1 MEQILAELPNYI
13 QQTLDFIFATPVLR
27 VFLILFAMFLSQKV
41 IDYVSDKYF
50 ERAYNSQAKR
60 NRIKISKK
68 RFDTLSKALR
78 QVASVIIWII
88 GLVAILSVLGVNIAA
103 LLAGAGV
110 AGIAFGIA
118 GKDIIMD
125 LYVGLMALL
134 EDQYRVGDVI
144 TVDQDHSGTVEEITL
159 RTVKLRDIDGNVHII
174 PHSLARAI
182 INKTYGYSNV
192 NIELGV
198 DYKTDIEKVKTVIND
213 TGLAMSEDDEWK
225 SSFIKPIQYQ
235 TMLRFDES
243 QMTVRATGKV
253 KPGKQWSVASEFRVR
268 IKEAFDKNK
277 IEIPFPQRVV
287 RQINEDAAR
296 SVKKSPKKK

>member
-1 MEQILAELPNYI
+1 MNQIIAELPNI
-13 QQTLDFIFATPVLR
+13 LQQALDVIFATKVLR
-27 VFLILFAMFLSQKV
+27 VFLIFVAMFLAQKI
-41 IDYVSDKYF
+41 IDIVSDKYF
-50 ERAYNSQAKR
+50 ERAYNSQAKK

-68 RFDTLSKALR
+68 RFDTLSRALR

-125 LYVGLMALL
+125 LYVGLMVLL

-144 TVDQDHSGTVEEITL
+144 TIDQDHSGTVEEITL
-159 RTVKLRDIDGNVHII
+159 RTVKLRDIDGSVHIV
-174 PHSLARAI
+174 PHSLSRSI
-182 INKTYGYSNV
+182 INKTYDYSNV

-198 DYKTDIEKVKTVIND
+198 GYQTDIEKVKKIID
-213 TGLAMSEDDEWK
+213 ETGSLMAEDEQWH

-243 QMTVRATGKV
+243 QMTVRASGKV
-253 KPGKQWSVASEFRVR
+253 KPGKQWAIASEFRIR
-268 IKEAFDKNK
+268 IKQAFDKND
-277 IEIPFPQRVV
+277 IEIPLPQRVV
-287 RQINEDAAR
+287 RQISEDASKASKR
-296 SVKKSPKKK
+296 KK

>member
-1 MEQILAELPNYI
+1 MNQIIAELPNI
-13 QQTLDFIFATPVLR
+13 LQQALDVIFATKVLR
-27 VFLILFAMFLSQKV
+27 VFLIFVAMFLAQKI
-41 IDYVSDKYF
+41 IDIVSDKYF
-50 ERAYNSQAKR
+50 ERAYNSQAKK

-68 RFDTLSKALR
+68 RFDTLSRALR

-125 LYVGLMALL
+125 LYVGLMVLL

-144 TVDQDHSGTVEEITL
+144 TIDQDHSGTVEEITL
-159 RTVKLRDIDGNVHII
+159 RTVKLRDIDGSVHIV
-174 PHSLARAI
+174 PHSLSRSI
-182 INKTYGYSNV
+182 INKTYDYSNV

-198 DYKTDIEKVKTVIND
+198 GYQTDIEKVKKIID
-213 TGLAMSEDDEWK
+213 ETGSLMAEDEQWH

-243 QMTVRATGKV
+243 QMTVRASGKV
-253 KPGKQWSVASEFRVR
+253 KPGKQWAIASEFRIR
-268 IKEAFDKNK
+268 IKQAFDKND
-277 IEIPFPQRVV
+277 IEIPLPQRVV
-287 RQINEDAAR
+287 RQISEDAGKASKR
-296 SVKKSPKKK
+296 KK

>member
-1 MEQILAELPNYI
+1 MNQLIAELPNYL
-13 QQTLDFIFATPVLR
+13 QQALDFIFATPVLR
-27 VFLILFAMFLSQKV
+27 IFLIFVAMFLAQKI

-50 ERAYNSQAKR
+50 ERAYNSQAKK
-60 NRIKISKK
+60 NRLKISKK
-68 RFDTLSKALR
+68 RFDTLSRALR
-78 QVASVIIWII
+78 QVASVIIWVI
-88 GLVAILSVLGVNIAA
+88 GIVAILSVLGVNIAA
-103 LLAGAGV
+103 LIAGAGV

-144 TVDQDHSGTVEEITL
+144 TIDQDHSGTVEEITL

-198 DYKTDIEKVKTVIND
+198 DYKTDIEKVKKVIDD
-213 TGLAMSEDDEWK
+213 TGLAMAEDEQWK
-225 SSFIKPIQYQ
+225 TAFIKPIQYQ

-243 QMTVRATGKV
+243 QMTIRATGKV
-253 KPGKQWSVASEFRVR
+253 KPGKQWSVASEFRMR
-268 IKEAFDKNK
+268 IKTAFDANN
-277 IEIPFPQRVV
+277 IEIPLPQRVI
-287 RQINEDAAR
+287 RQINEDA
-296 SVKKSPKKK
+296 SKSPKKSSKK

>member
-1 MEQILAELPNYI
+1 MNQILAEFPDYI
-13 QQTLDFIFATPVLR
+13 QQALDVIFATPVLR
-27 VFLILFAMFLSQKV
+27 VFLIFVAMFLAQKI
-41 IDYVSDKYF
+41 IDTLSDKYF
-50 ERAYNSQAKR
+50 ERAYNSQAKK
-60 NRIKISKK
+60 NRLKISKK

-88 GLVAILSVLGVNIAA
+88 GSVAILSALGVNLAA

-144 TVDQDHSGTVEEITL
+144 TIDQDHSGTVEEITL
-159 RTVKLRDIDGNVHII
+159 RTVKLRDIDGNVHIV

-192 NIELGV
+192 NVELGV
-198 DYKTDIEKVKTVIND
+198 DYKTDIEKVKTVINE
-213 TGLAMSEDDEWK
+213 TGLAMSEDEEWK
-225 SSFIKPIQYQ
+225 TAFIKPIQYQ

-243 QMTVRATGKV
+243 QMTVRASGKV
-253 KPGKQWSVASEFRVR
+253 KPGKQWSVASEFRIR
-268 IKEAFDKNK
+268 IKQAFDKNN
-277 IEIPFPQRVV
+277 IDIPFPQRVI
-287 RQINEDAAR
+287 RQINEDASGATK
-296 SVKKSPKKK
+296 KKSKK

>member
-1 MEQILAELPNYI
+1 MNQILAEFPDYI
-13 QQTLDFIFATPVLR
+13 QQALDVIFATPVLR
-27 VFLILFAMFLSQKV
+27 VFLIFVAMFLAQKI
-41 IDYVSDKYF
+41 IDDLSDKYF
-50 ERAYNSQAKR
+50 ERAYNSQAKK
-60 NRIKISKK
+60 NRLKISKK

-88 GLVAILSVLGVNIAA
+88 GSVAILSALGVNLAA

-144 TVDQDHSGTVEEITL
+144 TIDQDHSGTVEEITL
-159 RTVKLRDIDGNVHII
+159 RTVKLRDIDGNVHIV

-192 NIELGV
+192 NVELGV
-198 DYKTDIEKVKTVIND
+198 DYKTDIEKVKTVINE
-213 TGLAMSEDDEWK
+213 TGLAMSEDEEWK
-225 SSFIKPIQYQ
+225 TAFIKPIQYQ

-243 QMTVRATGKV
+243 QMTVRASGKV
-253 KPGKQWSVASEFRVR
+253 KPGKQWSVASEFRIR
-268 IKEAFDKNK
+268 IKQAFDKNN
-277 IEIPFPQRVV
+277 IDIPFPQRVI
-287 RQINEDAAR
+287 RQINEDASGATK
-296 SVKKSPKKK
+296 KKSKK

>member
-1 MEQILAELPNYI
+1 MNQIIAELPNI
-13 QQTLDFIFATPVLR
+13 LQQALDVIFATKVLR
-27 VFLILFAMFLSQKV
+27 IFLIFVAMFLAQKI
-41 IDYVSDKYF
+41 IDIVSDKYF
-50 ERAYNSQAKR
+50 ERAYNSQAKK

-68 RFDTLSKALR
+68 RFDTLSRALR
-78 QVASVIIWII
+78 QVASVVIWII

-125 LYVGLMALL
+125 LYVGLMVLL

-144 TVDQDHSGTVEEITL
+144 TIDQDHSGTVEEITL
-159 RTVKLRDIDGNVHII
+159 RTVKLRDIDGSVHIV
-174 PHSLARAI
+174 PHSLSRSI
-182 INKTYGYSNV
+182 INKTYDYSNV

-198 DYKTDIEKVKTVIND
+198 GYQTDIEKVKKIID
-213 TGLAMSEDDEWK
+213 ETGLIMAEDEQWH

-243 QMTVRATGKV
+243 QMTVRASGKV
-253 KPGKQWSVASEFRVR
+253 KPGKQWAIASEFRIR
-268 IKEAFDKNK
+268 IKQAFDKND
-277 IEIPFPQRVV
+277 IEIPLPQRVV
-287 RQINEDAAR
+287 RQISEDAGKASKR
-296 SVKKSPKKK
+296 KK

>member
-1 MEQILAELPNYI
+1 MNQILAELPDYI
-13 QQTLDFIFATPVLR
+13 QQALDVIFATPVLR
-27 VFLILFAMFLSQKV
+27 VFLIFVAMFFAQKI
-41 IDYVSDKYF
+41 IDALSDKYF
-50 ERAYNSQAKR
+50 ERAYNSQAKK
-60 NRIKISKK
+60 NRLKISKK

-88 GLVAILSVLGVNIAA
+88 GSVAILSALGVNLAA

-144 TVDQDHSGTVEEITL
+144 TIDQDHSGTVEEITL
-159 RTVKLRDIDGNVHII
+159 RTVKLRDIDGNVHIV

-192 NIELGV
+192 NVELGV
-198 DYKTDIEKVKTVIND
+198 DYKTDIEKVKTVINE
-213 TGLAMSEDDEWK
+213 TGLAMSEDEEWK
-225 SSFIKPIQYQ
+225 TAFIKPIQYQ

-243 QMTVRATGKV
+243 QMTVRASGKV
-253 KPGKQWSVASEFRVR
+253 KPGKQWSVASEFRIR
-268 IKEAFDKNK
+268 IKQAFDKNN
-277 IEIPFPQRVV
+277 IDIPFPQRVI
-287 RQINEDAAR
+287 RQINEDASGATK
-296 SVKKSPKKK
+296 KKSKK

>member
-1 MEQILAELPNYI
+1 MNQILAELPDYI
-13 QQTLDFIFATPVLR
+13 QQALDVIFATPVLR
-27 VFLILFAMFLSQKV
+27 VFLIFVAMFLAQKI
-41 IDYVSDKYF
+41 IDALSDKYF
-50 ERAYNSQAKR
+50 ERAYNSQAKK
-60 NRIKISKK
+60 NRLKISKK

-88 GLVAILSVLGVNIAA
+88 GSVAILSALGVNLAA

-144 TVDQDHSGTVEEITL
+144 TIDQDHSGTVEEITL
-159 RTVKLRDIDGNVHII
+159 RTVKLRDIDGNVHIV

-192 NIELGV
+192 NVELGV
-198 DYKTDIEKVKTVIND
+198 DYKTDIEKVKTVINE
-213 TGLAMSEDDEWK
+213 TGLAMSEDEEWK
-225 SSFIKPIQYQ
+225 TAFIKPIQYQ

-243 QMTVRATGKV
+243 QMTVRASGKV
-253 KPGKQWSVASEFRVR
+253 KPGKQWSVASEFRIR
-268 IKEAFDKNK
+268 IKQAFDKNN
-277 IEIPFPQRVV
+277 IDIPFPQRVI
-287 RQINEDAAR
+287 RQINEDASGATK
-296 SVKKSPKKK
+296 KKSKK

>member
-1 MEQILAELPNYI
+1 MNQILAELPDYI
-13 QQTLDFIFATPVLR
+13 QQALDVIFATPVLR
-27 VFLILFAMFLSQKV
+27 VFLIFVAMFLAQKI
-41 IDYVSDKYF
+41 IDALSDKYF
-50 ERAYNSQAKR
+50 ERAYNSQAKK
-60 NRIKISKK
+60 NRLKISKK

-88 GLVAILSVLGVNIAA
+88 GSVAILSALGVNLAA

-144 TVDQDHSGTVEEITL
+144 TIDQDHSGTVEEITL
-159 RTVKLRDIDGNVHII
+159 RTVKLRDIDGNVHIV

-192 NIELGV
+192 NVELGV
-198 DYKTDIEKVKTVIND
+198 DYKTDIEKVKTVINE
-213 TGLAMSEDDEWK
+213 TGLAMSEDEEWK
-225 SSFIKPIQYQ
+225 TAFIKPIQYQ

-243 QMTVRATGKV
+243 QMTVRASGKV
-253 KPGKQWSVASEFRVR
+253 KPGKQWSVASEFRIR
-268 IKEAFDKNK
+268 IKQAFDKNN
-277 IEIPFPQRVV
+277 IDIPFPQRVI
-287 RQINEDAAR
+287 RQINEDARGATK
-296 SVKKSPKKK
+296 KKSKK